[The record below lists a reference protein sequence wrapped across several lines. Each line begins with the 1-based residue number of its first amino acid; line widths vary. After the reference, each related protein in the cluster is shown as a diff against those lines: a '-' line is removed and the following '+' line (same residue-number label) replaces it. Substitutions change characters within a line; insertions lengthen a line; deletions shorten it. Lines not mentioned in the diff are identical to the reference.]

1 MSDFPRHELAAL
13 QDAAL
18 RLLDSR
24 KTGTSSDHFGRELLV
39 RFDDLCRWSGLDG
52 VLSQL
57 PEDVAD
63 DPAVRAALAK
73 RLDEADLDGGGPRN
87 VRPAKVAE
95 CVLGALGIAVADEP
109 DRTIAIDDK
118 LRTDIAAAITGPLE
132 TALAPAALREAIIA
146 HARHRCDEQHIIIF
160 DKIVAQLD
168 DRGLRMMKQPKVPL
182 DASQVIQRLLSDARV
197 AVLGAAVGAALDRAK
212 GILSTANADAAARI
226 DQPITLRLTPRD
238 VLTARIADERTS
250 KVPSSVVTSIVDGL
264 TELARITWKLP
275 EVAVRPYG
283 VSQTFAVGDLIDHP
297 KFGRGT
303 VVTVAG
309 QRMEVEFADGTKPL
323 VHARK

>member
-1 MSDFPRHELAAL
+1 MSDFPRHELTAL

-39 RFDDLCRWSGLDG
+39 RFEDLCRWSGLDG
-52 VLSQL
+52 VLAQL

-63 DPAVRAALAK
+63 DPAARAALAT

-87 VRPAKVAE
+87 VRPGKVAE
-95 CVLGALGIAVADEP
+95 CVLGALGLALADEP
-109 DRTIAIDDK
+109 DRAIAIDDT
-118 LRTDIAAAITGPLE
+118 LRLEIASRITGPLE
-132 TALAPAALREAIIA
+132 TALAPATLREAIIA

-182 DASQVIQRLLSDARV
+182 EASQAIQRLLSEARE
-197 AVLGAAVGAALDRAK
+197 AVLGGAVGAALDRAK
-212 GILSTANADAAARI
+212 DILAGADAAAAARI
-226 DQPITLRLTPRD
+226 DEPVTLRLTPRE
-238 VLTARIADERTS
+238 VLIARIADERTS

-264 TELARITWKLP
+264 AELARITWKVP
-275 EVAVRPYG
+275 EVAARPYG
-283 VSQTFAVGDLIDHP
+283 VSQTFAVGELIEHP

-309 QRMEVEFADGTKPL
+309 QRMEVEFADGKKPL

>member
-1 MSDFPRHELAAL
+1 
-13 QDAAL
+13 
-18 RLLDSR
+18 
-24 KTGTSSDHFGRELLV
+24 
-39 RFDDLCRWSGLDG
+39 
-52 VLSQL
+52 
-57 PEDVAD
+57 
-63 DPAVRAALAK
+63 
-73 RLDEADLDGGGPRN
+73 
-87 VRPAKVAE
+87 
-95 CVLGALGIAVADEP
+95 
-109 DRTIAIDDK
+109 
-118 LRTDIAAAITGPLE
+118 
-132 TALAPAALREAIIA
+132 
-146 HARHRCDEQHIIIF
+146 
-160 DKIVAQLD
+160 
-168 DRGLRMMKQPKVPL
+168 MMKQPKVPL

-212 GILSTANADAAARI
+212 DILSTANADAAARI